1 MIYAL
6 SRREKVGIKRKN
18 NFPLSLLNRKVRFS
32 VFRHRCQ
39 SAEVLEIHIKPKSL
53 FPLFYLPLP
62 PPPKTLQ
69 FSCCIFLS
77 ANANQASRQEDRT
90 ESVTSLLFFHFFRTT
105 TPLTQETRPRW
116 WIKRRF
122 RAASEGRPEWDRGP
136 CWGLGGGSPSPRARW
151 GPKGPRRAQLPRQ
164 ERILALSAQP
174 YEETTPVSSGSP
186 AGRRGGPGGAGKR
199 RGESGPS
206 PREGPAQRLAGP
218 RGVGPDNTPR
228 PGGPGP
234 PSSPPPPQPPRPSRE
249 CKPRRLPTGPLAPAL
264 ARSPAPPGQLENA
277 LPVAPLTAAGRHL
290 ELRATT
296 WAACGRARAPEP
308 DVSGPRPARA
318 PETPSFA
325 VPAPAPPQR
334 HV

>member
-164 ERILALSAQP
+164 VRILALSAQP
-174 YEETTPVSSGSP
+174 
-186 AGRRGGPGGAGKR
+186 
-199 RGESGPS
+199 
-206 PREGPAQRLAGP
+206 
-218 RGVGPDNTPR
+218 
-228 PGGPGP
+228 
-234 PSSPPPPQPPRPSRE
+234 
-249 CKPRRLPTGPLAPAL
+249 
-264 ARSPAPPGQLENA
+264 
-277 LPVAPLTAAGRHL
+277 AAGRHL
-290 ELRATT
+290 ELRD
-296 WAACGRARAPEP
+296 RKS
-308 DVSGPRPARA
+308 V
-318 PETPSFA
+318 
-325 VPAPAPPQR
+325 V
-334 HV
+334 